1 MEFVELIRGIRND
14 TDISKNITTSMYEE
28 HIQKEKESRP
38 DKNRKKEDMW
48 YDSLDECIYNCND
61 TMISLIPSNEKEFY
75 LKQLVIQIC
84 SELDEKKEKFDDLNY
99 NRSFNKRKIQNA
111 LQKRNNIVS
120 ILYLCDY
127 YKVNFVFVYEK
138 EYYETSLMNYKKM
151 FIECNKNHYRK
162 LEDLDNTYH
171 KKNLFD
177 NLGKLYIENDVNLKN
192 LNIYKTDL
200 KAISNYTL
208 PELINI
214 GDQLNIKTKENGK
227 NRKKVDIYSD
237 IHKHKIRGIVQ

>member
-1 MEFVELIRGIRND
+1 MELVELIRSIQND
-14 TDISKNITTSMYEE
+14 TDISKNIKTSIYEE
-28 HIQKEKESRP
+28 QSKQDRSNKNKKE
-38 DKNRKKEDMW
+38 EDMW

-61 TMISLIPSNEKEFY
+61 TMISLISSSEKEFY

-84 SELDEKKEKFDDLNY
+84 SELDEKKEKFDDMNY
-99 NRSFNKRKIQNA
+99 NRSFNKRKVQNA
-111 LQKRNNIVS
+111 LQLKNNIVS

-127 YKVNFVFVYEK
+127 YKVNFVLVYEK
-138 EYYETSLMNYKKM
+138 EYFETSLMNYKKM

-162 LEDLDNTYH
+162 LDDLDDTYN
-171 KKNLFD
+171 KQSLFD
-177 NLGKLYIENDVNLKN
+177 NLKKLNIDNDTNLKN

-208 PELINI
+208 SELINI

-237 IHKHKIRGIVQ
+237 IHKHKIREIV

>member
-1 MEFVELIRGIRND
+1 MDFVELIRGIQND
-14 TDISKNITTSMYEE
+14 TDISKNIKTSLYEE
-28 HIQKEKESRP
+28 QSKPDKQEKP
-38 DKNRKKEDMW
+38 DKNRKEDMW

-61 TMISLIPSNEKEFY
+61 TMISIISSNEKEFY

-99 NRSFNKRKIQNA
+99 NRSFNRRKIQNA
-111 LQKRNNIVS
+111 LQKKNNIVS

-127 YKVNFVFVYEK
+127 YKVNFVFVNEK
-138 EYYETSLMNYKKM
+138 EYYESSLMNYKKM

-162 LEDLDNTYH
+162 LDNLDDTYS
-171 KKNLFD
+171 KKSLFD
-177 NLGKLYIENDVNLKN
+177 NLEKLNIENDTNLKN

-208 PELINI
+208 SELINI
-214 GDQLNIKTKENGK
+214 GYQLNIKTKENGK

-237 IHKHKIRGIVQ
+237 IHIHKIQEIVR